1 MARLSFQEFSSGLP
15 VQRANQPQTKPQGPS
30 FIDGMKQDYR
40 EMGTSLQQTLDTT
53 KQERQATR
61 ARVETGEISAGEG
74 AYQTIGQGLMRG
86 GEFLGK
92 AALGF
97 AKMAL
102 PEPIEQ
108 RIKET
113 LGKDLQKV
121 TDPEAAKAFVQRLE
135 NSDGGLLISGDIDK
149 AIAEDIKEFTYKYET
164 DPDFKANV
172 LATTGYADAITSL
185 ITGPA
190 KQALTPDLPIPPLSG
205 RIAVT
210 SLDDG
215 VQALPIRTAQQATE
229 ETLSQFGKTPAQPQ
243 VSGLGAVVS
252 GISKQVGDFASRTI
266 DEAKD
271 VAVKEQRLSS
281 LPQPESQIRRVVS
294 DERVI
299 DLVNKLTP
307 EERAVTNRL
316 VEQAKLKQNDITP
329 NTQHPKVIA
338 GEELLKPVQFIID
351 TRKSVGAKLGE
362 IRKQLG
368 AKKDVNTN
376 SAFRNIHTY
385 LKDNYKVQ
393 FDQQGNIIP
402 GTGTLAKGDVPAIQD
417 LYNELRSGTFMSQ
430 RQIDEFLQRSYKDY
444 DLRQAREQTFSDEV
458 SRIAERARTEMRQLM
473 PDQYNGLSTQY
484 AELSKPLVDTTKLLG
499 YKGDL
504 DLLTAKDLKA
514 GEVAMRILGNAADR
528 PQSVIDEIVKASGD
542 YGYKSNVNLN
552 NIITIADQLEGLYD
566 ITMPRSF
573 RGEVTRGI
581 EGSNA
586 IGAMGDAATLNVGG
600 LYNRAMQ
607 SRASQQEIRN
617 AFEAYLK
624 SLK

>member
-1 MARLSFQEFSSGLP
+1 MARLSFEEFSSGLP
-15 VQRANQPQTKPQGPS
+15 VQRANQPSIQPQGPS
-30 FIDGMKQDYR
+30 FTDGVKQDFS
-40 EMGTSLQQTLDTT
+40 EMGTSLQQTLDTSR
-53 KQERQATR
+53 QERQATR
-61 ARVETGEISAGEG
+61 ARVGSGEIGVGEG
-74 AYQTIGQGLMRG
+74 AFQTIGQGLLRG

-92 AALGF
+92 AAVGF

-121 TDPEAAKAFVQRLE
+121 TDPETAKAFVQRLE
-135 NSDGGLLISGDIDK
+135 NSEGGLLVSGDIDK
-149 AIAEDIKEFTYKYET
+149 ALAEDIKEFTNKYET
-164 DPDFKANV
+164 DPNFKANV
-172 LATTGYADAITSL
+172 QAGVGFGEAITSL

-190 KQALTPDLPIPPLSG
+190 KQALTPDLPMPPASG
-205 RIAVT
+205 KIAVT
-210 SLDDG
+210 SLDNG
-215 VQALPIRTAQQATE
+215 VQTLPIRTAQQATE
-229 ETLSQFGKTPAQPQ
+229 ETLSQFGKTTPQPE
-243 VSGLGAVVS
+243 VSGAGAVIS
-252 GISKQVGDFASRTI
+252 GITKQVGDFASRTI
-266 DEAKD
+266 DEAKE
-271 VAVKEQRLSS
+271 VAAKEQRLAS

-316 VEQAKLKQNDITP
+316 VEQAKLKQGDITP
-329 NTQHPKVIA
+329 NTEHPKVIA

-351 TRKSVGAKLGE
+351 TRKSVGARLGNL
-362 IRKQLG
+362 RTQLG
-368 AKKDVNTN
+368 TKKDVNTN
-376 SAFRNIHTY
+376 SAFRNIHNY

-393 FDQQGNIIP
+393 FDKQGNIIP
-402 GTGTLAKGDVPAIQD
+402 GTGTIAKGDVPAVQD
-417 LYNELRSGTFMSQ
+417 LYDELRRGTFMSQ
-430 RQIDEFLQRSYKDY
+430 KDIDEFLQRSYKDY

-458 SRIAERARTEMRQLM
+458 SRIAERARTEMRELM
-473 PDQYNGLSTQY
+473 PDQYNALATQY

-504 DLLTAKDLKA
+504 DKLTSKDLKA
-514 GEVAMRILGNAADR
+514 GEVALRILGNATDR
-528 PQSVIDEIVKASGD
+528 PQSVIDEIVKASSD

-552 NIITIADQLEGLYD
+552 NIITLTDQLEGLYD

-586 IGAMGDAATLNVGG
+586 IGAMGDAATMNVGG

-624 SLK
+624 SLN

>member
-1 MARLSFQEFSSGLP
+1 MARLSFEEFSSGLP
-15 VQRANQPQTKPQGPS
+15 VQRANQPSIQPQGPS
-30 FIDGMKQDYR
+30 FTDGVKQDFS
-40 EMGTSLQQTLDTT
+40 EMGNSLQSTLDTAR
-53 KQERQATR
+53 QERQATR
-61 ARVETGEISAGEG
+61 ARVETGEIGVGEG
-74 AYQTIGQGLMRG
+74 AFQTVGQGLLRG

-121 TDPEAAKAFVQRLE
+121 TDPQKAEAFIQRLE
-135 NSDGGLLISGDIDK
+135 NSEGGLLVSGDIDK
-149 AIAEDIKEFTYKYET
+149 AIAEDIREFNTKMET
-164 DPDFKANV
+164 DPNFKANV
-172 LATTGYADAITSL
+172 LATTGYAEAIASL

-190 KQALTPDLPIPPLSG
+190 KQALTPELPVPPSSG
-205 RIAVT
+205 KIAVT

-215 VQALPIRTAQQATE
+215 VQTLPVRTAQQATE
-229 ETLSQFGKTPAQPQ
+229 ETLSQFGKTTPQPE
-243 VSGLGAVVS
+243 VSGVGAVIS
-252 GISKQVGDFASRTI
+252 GISKQVEDFASRTI

-271 VAVKEQRLSS
+271 VAAKEQRLAS

-316 VEQAKLKQNDITP
+316 VEQAKLKQGDITP
-329 NTQHPKVIA
+329 NTEHPKVIA

-351 TRKSVGAKLGE
+351 TRKSVGTKLGNL
-362 IRKQLG
+362 RTQLG
-368 AKKDVNTN
+368 TKKDVNTN

-393 FDQQGNIIP
+393 FDKQGNIIP
-402 GTGTLAKGDVPAIQD
+402 GTGTIAKGDVPAIQD
-417 LYNELRSGTFMSQ
+417 LYDELRRGTFMSQ
-430 RQIDEFLQRSYKDY
+430 KDIDEFLQRSYKDY

-458 SRIAERARTEMRQLM
+458 SRIAERARTEMRELM
-473 PDQYNGLSTQY
+473 PDQYNALATQY

-504 DLLTAKDLKA
+504 DKLTSKDLKA
-514 GEVAMRILGNAADR
+514 GEVALRILGNATDR
-528 PQSVIDEIVKASGD
+528 PQSVIDEIVKASSD

-552 NIITIADQLEGLYD
+552 NIITLTDQLEGLYD

-586 IGAMGDAATLNVGG
+586 IGAMGDAATMNVGG

-624 SLK
+624 SLN